1 MSNHSG
7 SSTSL
12 SALFLLDSDAFRLP
26 QPDFHQCLLH
36 QKLQLLNCCILREA
50 EAARSQRQSHT
61 SLPHST
67 MSELTAFTLDDGD
80 GEEMTNEV
88 EVEDVEEGSPSE
100 DEFFD
105 SVEQHESPRLIS
117 HPMAST
123 TSEGGLRTI
132 PDVVCLR
139 TNAPMIEP
147 ATQIAVPMTE
157 DVAKQQQ
164 DLLTRLGVSLE
175 SAMLRQQI
183 QSTVLISDMQAF
195 KAANPGSCLV
205 DFIRWYSPKDWIAF
219 DPLQGDQAEANLLE
233 DGKGVWWFEKQGMLS
248 DRMRFGPSKEHIWQH
263 MWETSPPV
271 PASRQKPLFDPV
283 QESEKLF
290 HYLETMSPHEMLHQ
304 ALSGAISG
312 AFFALETALLPNPI
326 KKLPVVQGAVEELRV
341 CGNRAIVMLDEALA
355 ESELA
360 FPAGQKDEQERA
372 RSQMQVA
379 FEMALDACWKLV
391 HGVECVEA
399 LVSNALAMVQY
410 FPHEDESSEA
420 QRLELINLLLMQSLP
435 AGLRREDSASTAPQE
450 IDRQISL
457 LLQTQSIRRR
467 VASIVLENPALGGPV
482 EREYVL
488 RCVCP
493 RPFLR
498 DYYGDME
505 GLETDDSDSDA
516 ASVFDAV
523 SVISGSAG
531 DGRYPSA
538 PAGMGLEESPLVV
551 NRMYAAFRKNT
562 VRFALALAEAEF

>member
-1 MSNHSG
+1 
-7 SSTSL
+7 
-12 SALFLLDSDAFRLP
+12 
-26 QPDFHQCLLH
+26 
-36 QKLQLLNCCILREA
+36 
-50 EAARSQRQSHT
+50 
-61 SLPHST
+61 
-67 MSELTAFTLDDGD
+67 MSELTGFTLDEDDGD
-80 GEEMTNEV
+80 DDDAVVDEV
-88 EVEDVEEGSPSE
+88 VVEEVDGGSPSD

-105 SVEQHESPRLIS
+105 TVEQRESPRITS
-117 HPMAST
+117 HQQQPAMT
-123 TSEGGLRTI
+123 TPSSEGGLRII
-132 PDVVCLR
+132 PGAVCLR
-139 TNAPMIEP
+139 TNTPMVEP

-219 DPLQGDQAEANLLE
+219 DDPLMADQLTASLPPE
-233 DGKGVWWFEKQGMLS
+233 GKDVWWFEKQGMLS
-248 DRMRFGPSKEHIWQH
+248 DRMRFGPSNEHIWQH

-304 ALSGAISG
+304 ALAGAISG
-312 AFFALETALLPNPI
+312 AFFALDTALLPVPTE
-326 KKLPVVQGAVEELRV
+326 KLPVVHGAIQELSAH
-341 CGNRAIVMLDEALA
+341 GNRAIAMLDEALA
-355 ESELA
+355 ESEVA

-372 RSQMQVA
+372 MSQMQVA

-391 HGVECVEA
+391 RGIECVEA
-399 LVSNALAMVQY
+399 LVSNALGLLQY
-410 FPHEDESSEA
+410 FESDDET
-420 QRLELINLLLMQSLP
+420 LELVNLLLLRSLP
-435 AGLRREDSASTAPQE
+435 TGLSKDDSSSENSALAVGRR
-450 IDRQISL
+450 ISQ
-457 LLQTQSIRRR
+457 LLQAAPIRAR
-467 VASIVLENPALGGPV
+467 VASIVLANPASAGPV
-482 EREYVL
+482 EREYIL

-498 DYYGDME
+498 DYHEDTE
-505 GLETDDSDSDA
+505 ELSDEDSDAADEDADA
-516 ASVFDAV
+516 ASVFEV
-523 SVISGSAG
+523 GSVTAA
-531 DGRYPSA
+531 DGRFSSTGA
-538 PAGMGLEESPLVV
+538 EAEMGLEASPLVV